1 MKFPLSSLIVNSMLL
16 STLVFPA
23 VAAAQAQM
31 PEPDPTMCKVMR
43 PQEYIPAGLLASM
56 AYRGAFEKE
65 GIPGYILFVNAFNS
79 GKINAEKI
87 VAAAVKGCV
96 LNNASGMAGF
106 SGYINMVDGQVR
118 TMIRES
124 N

>member
-1 MKFPLSSLIVNSMLL
+1 MK
-16 STLVFPA
+16 
-23 VAAAQAQM
+23 
-31 PEPDPTMCKVMR
+31 E
-43 PQEYIPAGLLASM
+43 
-56 AYRGAFEKE
+56 
-65 GIPGYILFVNAFNS
+65 GYILFVNAFNS

-96 LNNASGMAGF
+96 LNNETGMAGF